1 MFDVNELED
10 AADDSD
16 NDRAVDRNRQTRKEV
31 KPKDIAFKEDYQDKS
46 QKQRDQ
52 R

>member
-31 KPKDIAFKEDYQDKS
+31 KPKDIAFKEDYPDKS